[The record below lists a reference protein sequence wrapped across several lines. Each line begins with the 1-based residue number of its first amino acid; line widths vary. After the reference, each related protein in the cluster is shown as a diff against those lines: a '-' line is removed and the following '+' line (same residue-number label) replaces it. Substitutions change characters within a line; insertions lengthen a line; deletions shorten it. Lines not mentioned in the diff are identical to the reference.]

1 MTVFDY
7 IFLSLLFMYYFWV
20 RHWMANK
27 LKAIEEIEEQAHVIV
42 IIQRDSERLVTCLAR
57 KIESLESRVETTEKN
72 ALWTQ

>member
-20 RHWMANK
+20 RHWMAGK
-27 LKAIEEIEEQAHVIV
+27 LKAIEEQAHVIM
-42 IIQRDSERLVTCLAR
+42 IIQRDSERPVACLAR